1 MYEKLLPLR
10 TVGEL
15 TGLTRQ
21 TLYRRLK
28 DGRLKGFRMDNGTWR
43 IAESELEN
51 ILGLPMKEHREKV
64 VNREIIG

>member
-1 MYEKLLPLR
+1 MREKLLPLR
-10 TVGEL
+10 TVEAM

-43 IAESELEN
+43 IPESEIEK
-51 ILGLPMKEHREKV
+51 ILGSS
-64 VNREIIG
+64 IAGWQYA

>member
-1 MYEKLLPLR
+1 MREKMLPLR
-10 TVGEL
+10 AVEEL

-43 IAESELEN
+43 IVESELEK
-51 ILGLPMKEHREKV
+51 ILGLPTT
-64 VNREIIG
+64 N